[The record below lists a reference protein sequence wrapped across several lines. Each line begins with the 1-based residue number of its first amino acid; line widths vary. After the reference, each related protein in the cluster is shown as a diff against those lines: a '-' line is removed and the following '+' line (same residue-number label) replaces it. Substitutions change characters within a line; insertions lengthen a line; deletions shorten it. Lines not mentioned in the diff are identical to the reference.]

1 MCELDTMT
9 AATKN
14 KQEVWNEFHK
24 ARTSCP
30 LCHRTMT
37 TRTLRWRHKCQ
48 QKPREIVALDEASE
62 AQRREEL
69 ERRVRES
76 LARRLG
82 TPELAGK

>member
-1 MCELDTMT
+1 MGELDTMT

-24 ARTSCP
+24 ARASCP

-37 TRTLRWRHKCQ
+37 TRVLRWRHKRQ
-48 QKPREIVALDEASE
+48 QKPREVVALDEAGE
-62 AQRREEL
+62 ARRREEL

-82 TPELAGK
+82 NPELAGK

>member
-1 MCELDTMT
+1 MT

-14 KQEVWNEFHK
+14 KQEVWVEFHK

-30 LCHRTMT
+30 LCHKTMT
-37 TRTLRWRHKCQ
+37 TRTLRWRHRCE
-48 QKPREIVALDEASE
+48 QKPREIVALDEAGE
-62 AQRREEL
+62 ARRREEL

-82 TPELAGK
+82 APELAGK